1 MELMKQTIYFLLWLI
16 QDKSAEYK
24 PRSYLPKYEIE
35 AIVRTFFP
43 AVAAFFETEEGN
55 REFEE
60 WKAKKEAEMLAAL
73 DLMPDVETTSL
84 ISHDGEVTV

>member
-1 MELMKQTIYFLLWLI
+1 MTACIFGTTALNRYLFYKLTATYVLNF
-16 QDKSAEYK
+16 AFK

-60 WKAKKEAEMLAAL
+60 WKAKKEAEKNAKEKSA
-73 DLMPDVETTSL
+73 
-84 ISHDGEVTV
+84 

>member
-1 MELMKQTIYFLLWLI
+1 MELLKRTIYFLLWLI

-43 AVAAFFETEEGN
+43 AVAAFFETEEGK
-55 REFEE
+55 RAFIE
-60 WKAKKEAEMLAAL
+60 WKKKQRVLETQKQREQRKGGEA
-73 DLMPDVETTSL
+73 
-84 ISHDGEVTV
+84 

>member
-1 MELMKQTIYFLLWLI
+1 MELMKRAVYVLLWLAH
-16 QDKSAEYK
+16 DKSGEYK

-60 WKAKKEAEMLAAL
+60 WKAKREAEKNAKEKSA
-73 DLMPDVETTSL
+73 
-84 ISHDGEVTV
+84 

>member
-1 MELMKQTIYFLLWLI
+1 MELMKRTIYFLLWLI

-35 AIVRTFFP
+35 AIFP

-60 WKAKKEAEMLAAL
+60 WKAKKEAEKNAKEKSA
-73 DLMPDVETTSL
+73 
-84 ISHDGEVTV
+84 